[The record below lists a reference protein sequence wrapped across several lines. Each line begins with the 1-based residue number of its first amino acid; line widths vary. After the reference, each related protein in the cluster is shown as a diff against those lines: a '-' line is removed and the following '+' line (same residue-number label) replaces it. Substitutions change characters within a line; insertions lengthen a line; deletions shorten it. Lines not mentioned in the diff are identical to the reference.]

1 MTAIAEQILED
12 ALKLPPVDRAAL
24 IERLF
29 QSFDSSPDRRI
40 DAAWADEMESRIA
53 AYEAGKISASPA
65 EEVFARLNQ
74 K

>member
-29 QSFDSSPDRRI
+29 KSFDSTSDKQI
-40 DAAWADEMESRIA
+40 DAAWADEMESRIV

-65 EEVFARLNQ
+65 EEVFVRLNQ